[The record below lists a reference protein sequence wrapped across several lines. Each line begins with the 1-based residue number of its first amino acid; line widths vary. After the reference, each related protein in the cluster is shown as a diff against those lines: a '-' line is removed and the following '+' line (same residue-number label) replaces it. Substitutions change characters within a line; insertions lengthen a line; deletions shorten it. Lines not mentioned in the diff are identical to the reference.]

1 MESAAHQK
9 RRLADAGYRSAWVV
23 PTKQGNLI
31 QGTLWREDG
40 HRAMQPL
47 GGKMTETSRLATI
60 SPGLERVA
68 KLAREGPKMVFTTLA
83 HHIDEPFLKKAYELT
98 RKDGAP
104 GIDGRTGAEY
114 AANLEGNL
122 KDLLNRAKS
131 GRYRAPP
138 VRRAYIP
145 KGDGEKRPLGIP
157 TFEDKILQRAVKELL
172 EAVYEQDFKDC
183 SWGFRPGR
191 DAHGALSVLWKE
203 VMDLGGCWL
212 LEVDIRKFFDT
223 VDHEHLRKILDQ
235 RIGDGVVRR
244 LIGKWLNAGVMEGL
258 ELSHPQAGT
267 PQGGVISP
275 LLANIY
281 LHEVLDTWFERD
293 VKPRMGGHVFLIR
306 YADDFVIGFE
316 KEADARRVMEVLPK
330 RFEKYGLTLHPDK
343 TRLID
348 FRRPD
353 KRTGPP
359 GQGATSSP
367 TSFDLLAFTHVW
379 GRSRKGRWVMRQLT
393 AKDRF
398 ARALRKVVDF
408 VREHRHMPVREQHW
422 LLCLKVKGHY
432 GYFGVTG
439 NMFRVT
445 AFREAVRRAWFFW
458 LNRRSE
464 KPSMT
469 WTEFDQFER
478 RRPLPRPYL
487 PRSVFRRV
495 ASA

>member
-1 MESAAHQK
+1 
-9 RRLADAGYRSAWVV
+9 
-23 PTKQGNLI
+23 
-31 QGTLWREDG
+31 
-40 HRAMQPL
+40 
-47 GGKMTETSRLATI
+47 MTEPPSLEAI
-60 SPGLERVA
+60 SPGLQRVA
-68 KLAREGPKMVFTTLA
+68 QQARDYPESAFMTLA
-83 HHIDEPFLKKAYELT
+83 HHIDEPFLKKAYDLT

-104 GIDGRTGAEY
+104 GIDGETSAAY
-114 AANLEGNL
+114 AVNLESNL

-131 GRYRAPP
+131 GTYRAPP

-145 KGDGEKRPLGIP
+145 KGNGEMRPLGIP
-157 TFEDKILQRAVKELL
+157 TFEDKVLQRAVKEVL

-203 VMDLGGCWL
+203 VMGLGGCWL

-223 VDHEHLRKILDQ
+223 VDHDHLSKILDQ
-235 RIGDGVVRR
+235 RIRDGVVRR
-244 LIGKWLNAGVMEGL
+244 LIGKWLNAGVLEGL

-316 KEADARRVMEVLPK
+316 KEADARHIMEVLPK
-330 RFEKYGLTLHPDK
+330 RFAKYGLTLHPDK

-348 FRRPD
+348 CRKPD
-353 KRTGPP
+353 NRTGPP
-359 GQGATSSP
+359 GQGAGAEP
-367 TSFDLLAFTHVW
+367 TSFDLLGFTHVW
-379 GRSRKGRWVMRQLT
+379 GRSRQGRWVMRQLT

-398 ARALRKVVDF
+398 VRALRKIVDF
-408 VREHRHMPVREQHW
+408 VREHRHMPIKDQHW

-432 GYFGVTG
+432 GYFGLTG
-439 NMFRVT
+439 NMRRVT
-445 AFREAVRRAWFFW
+445 AFREAVRRAWFTW
-458 LNRRSE
+458 LNRRAQM
-464 KPSMT
+464 PSMT
-469 WTEFDQFER
+469 WTEFDQFEKR
-478 RRPLPRPYL
+478 WPLPLPRL

-495 ASA
+495 ARA

>member
-1 MESAAHQK
+1 
-9 RRLADAGYRSAWVV
+9 
-23 PTKQGNLI
+23 
-31 QGTLWREDG
+31 
-40 HRAMQPL
+40 
-47 GGKMTETSRLATI
+47 MTETSSLGSI
-60 SPGLERVA
+60 SPRLQRVA
-68 KLAREGPKMVFTTLA
+68 QLARDNPGMVFTTLA
-83 HHIDEPFLKKAYELT
+83 HHIDETFLKKAYDLT

-104 GIDGRTGAEY
+104 GIDGETGAGY
-114 AANLEGNL
+114 ATNLEDNL

-131 GRYRAPP
+131 GTYRAPP

-145 KGDGEKRPLGIP
+145 KGNGEKRPLGIP
-157 TFEDKILQRAVKELL
+157 TFEDKILQRAVKEVL

-191 DAHGALSVLWKE
+191 DAHGALKALWDG
-203 VMDLGGCWL
+203 VMGLGGCWL

-223 VDHEHLRKILDQ
+223 VDHVHLRNILDQ

-258 ELSHPQAGT
+258 ELSYPQAGT

-275 LLANIY
+275 LLANVY

-293 VKPRMGGHVFLIR
+293 LRPRMKGRVFLVR
-306 YADDFVIGFE
+306 YADDFVIGIE
-316 KEADARRVMEVLPK
+316 REEDAHKIMGVLPK

-353 KRTGPP
+353 TRTRLP
-359 GQGATSSP
+359 GEIGAERP
-367 TSFDLLAFTHVW
+367 TSFDFLAFTHVW
-379 GRSRKGRWVMRQLT
+379 GRSRRGMWVMRQLT

-408 VREHRHMPVREQHW
+408 VREHRHMPIKEQHR

-432 GYFGVTG
+432 GYFGLTG
-439 NMFRVT
+439 NMLRVASFR
-445 AFREAVRRAWFFW
+445 AAVRRAWYTW

-464 KPSMT
+464 KPSLT
-469 WTEFDQFER
+469 WSEFDQLELR
-478 RRPLPRPYL
+478 WPLPPPCL
-487 PRSVFRRV
+487 PRSVFRRP
-495 ASA
+495 ARA